1 MQGNFIKDKEKFLLL
16 LKKIYFHCLNHMCLI
31 KMNGKK
37 KIFLVTKNICQK
49 LLSSVFQKKKNQ
61 TELSKKENRLN
72 RDFGYEN
79 IDELLAA
86 FNNTKT
92 NEERDKLFDKTK
104 NKLNIFKKLNITVSD
119 VTERKGTNNVIDSV
133 RFVLD

>member
-1 MQGNFIKDKEKFLLL
+1 M
-16 LKKIYFHCLNHMCLI
+16 
-31 KMNGKK
+31 
-37 KIFLVTKNICQK
+37 KNICQK
-49 LLSSVFQKKKNQ
+49 LLSSVFQKKNNQ

>member
-1 MQGNFIKDKEKFLLL
+1 M
-16 LKKIYFHCLNHMCLI
+16 
-31 KMNGKK
+31 
-37 KIFLVTKNICQK
+37 
-49 LLSSVFQKKKNQ
+49 
-61 TELSKKENRLN
+61 
-72 RDFGYEN
+72 
-79 IDELLAA
+79 AA

>member
-1 MQGNFIKDKEKFLLL
+1 M
-16 LKKIYFHCLNHMCLI
+16 
-31 KMNGKK
+31 
-37 KIFLVTKNICQK
+37 KNICQK